1 MLQVEFL
8 SGGATAAQLRSGSPD
23 RRGRDDARRVPWR
36 SRRPRCATPGSR
48 QSVHPDSLQG
58 WSQPDPE
65 ESWYSGPMLSIK
77 VSSKHQVSIPSIAR
91 RELGIEAGDRLSVEM
106 SGDALILRRRPAR
119 PSERLRGLG
128 KEAWRGVDPVRHVR
142 ELRDAGDRSSPPTRK
157 RSVTPAR

>member
-1 MLQVEFL
+1 
-8 SGGATAAQLRSGSPD
+8 
-23 RRGRDDARRVPWR
+23 
-36 SRRPRCATPGSR
+36 
-48 QSVHPDSLQG
+48 
-58 WSQPDPE
+58 
-65 ESWYSGPMLSIK
+65 MLSIK